1 MDDLD
6 SDNFELDSEAPDWD
20 WDENVEKNTVSVQE
34 ITFVDNVEVER
45 HVIPPVNSPVDM
57 FEMDSDDS
65 DGGEGGGGP
74 AGEGGGDPAGE
85 GGGGPTVEGGGGPAG
100 EGGGSPAGRRRNQSP
115 RGKNPGRR
123 RLLVPEDSDS
133 DSGTV

>member
-74 AGEGGGDPAGE
+74 
-85 GGGGPTVEGGGGPAG
+85 TVEGGGGPAG